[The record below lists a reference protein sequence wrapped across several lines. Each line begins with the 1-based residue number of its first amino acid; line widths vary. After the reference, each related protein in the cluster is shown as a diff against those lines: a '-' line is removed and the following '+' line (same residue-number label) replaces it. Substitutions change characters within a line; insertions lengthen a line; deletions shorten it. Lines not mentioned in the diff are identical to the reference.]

1 MLLLLA
7 GERSQDAT
15 ASDPLN
21 RTVELRLQ
29 VEFTNSLKKNFWL

>member
-7 GERSQDAT
+7 GKRSQDAT
-15 ASDPLN
+15 AFDPLN

-29 VEFTNSLKKNFWL
+29 VEFTVSIKKEEAF